1 MDYDGAVLA
10 MVGGHDYGLSQFNR
24 AVQARRQPG
33 SAFKLFVY
41 LAALDAGYRP
51 GSEVFDRPVS
61 IGTWAPENFGGQ
73 FRGATSLR
81 TAFAESINSVAV
93 QLSEE
98 VGRRRVIE
106 MARGLGLTSPIP
118 NVPSVALGTSGHSL
132 LEMTRA
138 YAAVAANVA
147 TVEPY
152 GVRLVK
158 TRGQQLLYA
167 HRTET
172 AQRPAWRRAEMM
184 DLLQS
189 NIRYGTGK
197 GAYYGRPAA
206 GKTGTTQDYRD
217 AWFIGFTADV
227 IVGVWVG
234 NDDNSAMNKVTGGSL
249 PAAMWRDFMQTADT
263 RKSSAAR

>member
-1 MDYDGAVLA
+1 
-10 MVGGHDYGLSQFNR
+10 
-24 AVQARRQPG
+24 
-33 SAFKLFVY
+33 
-41 LAALDAGYRP
+41 
-51 GSEVFDRPVS
+51 
-61 IGTWAPENFGGQ
+61 
-73 FRGATSLR
+73 
-81 TAFAESINSVAV
+81 
-93 QLSEE
+93 
-98 VGRRRVIE
+98 
-106 MARGLGLTSPIP
+106 
-118 NVPSVALGTSGHSL
+118 VPSVALGTSGHSL